1 MAVSVAKYCSE
12 IRFCVSLSAPSY
24 NQTNER
30 MNAKINA
37 SLILTGLA
45 VISANAVFAQNY
57 PNKPIRIVT
66 AEAAGGSDFVSRLTA
81 QGLSASL
88 RQPVIV
94 ENRTSGVIPGDIVA
108 KSPPDGY
115 TLFVTASNFWLG
127 PFMRDKMPYDP
138 AKDFSPVVL
147 VAITPSI
154 IAVHPS
160 LPAKSV
166 KELIALAKSKPG
178 TLNFAS
184 SSVGSSNHLAAELFK
199 VMADINIVHVPYR
212 GTGPALTALIANEV
226 QLMFPSAGGAMPH
239 VKSGRLR
246 GLAVTSSEPSALA
259 PGLPTVA
266 ASGLQGYESTT
277 IYAMFVRA
285 KTAPAIVKRLNQET
299 VAFLKTPE
307 AKEKMIGGGV
317 EAIGSSPEQLAVTV
331 KGEVARWG
339 KLIKDLGIRAE

>member
-1 MAVSVAKYCSE
+1 MRLIQTVAWL
-12 IRFCVSLSAPSY
+12 SLSGLSP
-24 NQTNER
+24 
-30 MNAKINA
+30 
-37 SLILTGLA
+37 LA
-45 VISANAVFAQNY
+45 VNVACGQNY
-57 PNKPIRIVT
+57 PTKPVRIVT

-81 QGLSASL
+81 LGLAATL
-88 RQPVIV
+88 GQPVIV

-138 AKDFSPVVL
+138 AKDFAPVIL
-147 VAITPSI
+147 IAITPSI

-160 LPAKSV
+160 LAVKSV
-166 KELIALAKSKPG
+166 KELISLAKGKPG
-178 TLNFAS
+178 ALNFAS

-199 VMADINIVHVPYR
+199 TMAGINIVHVPYR
-212 GTGPALTALIANEV
+212 GTGPALVALIAAEV

-246 GLAVTSSEPSALA
+246 GLAVTSNEPSALA

-277 IYAMFVRA
+277 IYAMFAPA
-285 KTAPAIVKRLNQET
+285 KTPVALIRRLNQEI
-299 VAFLKTPE
+299 VQLLKTPD
-307 AKEKMIGGGV
+307 AKEKLIAGGV
-317 EAIGSSPEQLAVTV
+317 EAIGSSPEQLAATV
-331 KGEVARWG
+331 KGDVAKWG